1 MKIDSKKI
9 LTHVGIIIICLVV
22 AIAYFSPALKGKV
35 ISQGDIMNSQ
45 AMSYEQ
51 DQYRN
56 STGEYT
62 HWTPGMFSGMP
73 SYQISVEPQQSVFT
87 TLKHVL
93 IMRDLGWERNIAIL
107 FLYLLGFY
115 ICLVAMGVNPWIS
128 LIGAIAFGLGSY
140 NIIIVEAGHITKAWA
155 ISMMAPILAGMVLAF
170 KRKYVWGGILFT
182 LALGLQITFNH
193 IQITYYTVLMAGIL
207 GVVYFIFAIKEKT
220 LKQFLIGVGVL
231 VIGSV
236 LVLATNSR
244 HLIVNQEYAKYTMRG
259 GSEISV
265 TPEDLYK
272 DGEPKSIAGE
282 KSGLNIDYAYNWS
295 YGKDETF
302 TIMIPGFY
310 GGGSGEKVSHDS
322 EFYKNFRSEHAPLY
336 WGDQPF
342 TSGPVYFGAIIVFLF
357 VFGLFVVKGPE
368 RWWLL
373 IATFLAILMSWG
385 KNITYENSIF
395 IIVLLLALIL
405 IYTIFIVKG
414 LKKKLIIG
422 IISSIVLILVAIL
435 ISLPIPEP
443 KQSFNG
449 FLFNNLP
456 YYNKFRT
463 PSMSLVIANVAMV
476 MMAMLALKAVF
487 DKKNDTPAD
496 QRSLNRALYISAGI
510 TGGLCL
516 LFALFASSFSY
527 SGLSDQ
533 EMAKQYGNNWQYIFN
548 ALVEDRKALLRG
560 DSFRSFAL
568 IALAGVMIWLFIN
581 KKIKKAWPVVAV
593 VAALVVFDLWGV
605 DKRYLNDDNF
615 VSKNQF
621 ALFPTQDDMA
631 IDQAAAEVGDK
642 DYRVLDMVH
651 NTFNDAKPSA
661 FHHQIGGYHAAKLR
675 RYQDLIDF
683 YISRHINMNVLNMLN
698 ARYFVTPN
706 GIERNMYALGNA
718 WFVDATQFVNNPN
731 EEIIALNKFNPADT
745 AIVGADFAEKVQGKE
760 LSRDSN
766 STIEMLHQTPYN
778 PDYVA
783 YKTHTTKDQLAVFS
797 EIYYAPDWRAYID
810 GQPAEYLRVNY
821 ILRAMVVPAG
831 DHTIEFRNEAPTQH
845 KWDKVTL
852 ASSIVLVVVIIGAI
866 ALWVIQRRK
875 EETTDEIAKP
885 NKK

>member
-22 AIAYFSPALKGKV
+22 AMVYFSPALKGKV
-35 ISQGDIMNSQ
+35 VYQGDTLSAQ

-51 DQYRN
+51 DQYRK

-62 HWTPGMFSGMP
+62 HWTPSMFSGMP
-73 SYQISVEPQQSVFT
+73 SYQISSEPQHSVFSK
-87 TLKHVL
+87 LKHVL
-93 IMRDLGWERNIAIL
+93 IMRDIGWERDIAIL

-220 LKQFLIGVGVL
+220 LKQFFIGVGVL

-236 LVLATNSR
+236 FVLATNSR

-265 TPEDLYK
+265 TPKDLYK
-272 DGEPKSIAGE
+272 DGEPASIAGE

-295 YGKDETF
+295 YGKGETF
-302 TIMIPGFY
+302 TIMVPGFC
-310 GGGSGEKVSHDS
+310 GGGSGEKVSKDS
-322 EFYKNFRSEHAPLY
+322 EFYKNFHSEHAPLY

-373 IATFLAILMSWG
+373 IAAALAIIMSWG
-385 KNITYENSIF
+385 KNF
-395 IIVLLLALIL
+395 A
-405 IYTIFIVKG
+405 G
-414 LKKKLIIG
+414 
-422 IISSIVLILVAIL
+422 
-435 ISLPIPEP
+435 
-443 KQSFNG
+443 FNE

-456 YYNKFRT
+456 FYNKFRT

-476 MMAMLALKAVF
+476 ILATLALKAVF
-487 DKKNDTPAD
+487 DRNAENAPDQKK
-496 QRSLNRALYISAGI
+496 LNRALYISAGI

-516 LFALFASSFSY
+516 IFIVFAGSFSY

-533 EMAKQYGNNWQYIFN
+533 QMAQQYGQNWPYIEE
-548 ALVEDRKALLRG
+548 ALMKDRKSLLMG
-560 DSFRSFAL
+560 DSFRSLLL
-568 IALAGVMIWLFIN
+568 IVLAAAAIWLFVN
-581 KKIKKAWPVVAV
+581 NKIKKAWPMVAFL
-593 VAALVVFDLWGV
+593 AALVVFDLWGV
-605 DKRYLNDDNF
+605 DKRYLNDSNF

-621 ALFPTQDDMA
+621 ALYPTQDDMA
-631 IDQAAAEVGDK
+631 IDQAAAEAGDK

-651 NTFNDAKPSA
+651 NTFNDSKPSA

-675 RYQDLIDF
+675 RYQDIIDF
-683 YISRHINMNVLNMLN
+683 YISRHINMDVLNMLN
-698 ARYFVTPN
+698 ARYFVTSN

-718 WFVDATQFVNNPN
+718 WYVNDIQLVANAN
-731 EEIIALNKFNPADT
+731 EEILALNKFNPADT
-745 AIVGADFAEKVQGKE
+745 AIVGADFAQFVQGKE

-783 YKTHTTKDQLAVFS
+783 YKTHTAKEQLAVFS

-845 KWDKVTL
+845 KWDKITL
-852 ASSIVLVVVIIGAI
+852 ASSIALMVVIIGT
-866 ALWVIQRRK
+866 LVIYYIRK
-875 EETTDEIAKP
+875 RKDDTLPATTDNDKDI
-885 NKK
+885 KKK